1 MAKTNIVT
9 GNLQQKPSDSAV
21 AQYRLAK
28 ILFMFTWPALWFM
41 LLAYIIGPLFVP
53 PGQRAPTP
61 IFLGVGILGNGAEL
75 IVALILLRREGYKLS
90 ISALRERVRLH
101 WPKGWKKWGLA
112 LAVFV
117 IAYALS
123 MLAHPLCK
131 SLASVP
137 GFIPP
142 TFWPPASDPRVEITS
157 AADAF
162 PDINLSGNYLFFVFF
177 LVYGFI
183 FNIVGEEL
191 YYRGLLLPK
200 MRGVFGKWDWVANG
214 ILFTLKHV
222 YQRWLFPGL
231 LAGSLGLAFFAGPLG
246 SLPLAMLFH
255 WFANYFFALLSMIPA
270 VFGVG

>member
-9 GNLQQKPSDSAV
+9 GSLQQKPSDSAV
-21 AQYRLAK
+21 AQYSLAK

-53 PGQRAPTP
+53 AGERASTP
-61 IFLGVGILGNGAEL
+61 IFLGVVVLGTGAEL
-75 IVALILLRREGYKLS
+75 TVALILLRREGYKLS

-112 LAVFV
+112 LVVFI
-117 IAYALS
+117 IAFALS
-123 MLAHPLCK
+123 MLASPLNQW
-131 SLASVP
+131 LATVP

-142 TFWPPASDPRVEITS
+142 DFWPPASDPRVEIS
-157 AADAF
+157 SIADAF
-162 PDINLSGNYLFFVFF
+162 PDIGLAGNYLFFVVFF
-177 LVYGFI
+177 VVVGF

-200 MRGVFGKWDWVANG
+200 MRGVFGKWDWVVNG

-222 YQRWLFPGL
+222 YQRWLFLGL
-231 LAGSLGLAFFAGPLG
+231 LPGSLSFAFVAGPLG

-255 WFANYFFALLSMIPA
+255 WFANYFFALLQAIPA
-270 VFGVG
+270 VFGMG